1 MSEGAMTKDE
11 FVQGMK
17 TLRQEAA
24 AKEEA
29 RKAKQRE
36 YNRRYAEKKKAEKA
50 ERVGEV
56 AEADAD
62 PEDSEPE
69 EDTSMNLA
77 SVTLSEKGLSLDFSG
92 VRLSGEE
99 AAMLSLYIKDTICWA
114 LECDRYFNEDMI
126 FTLVHLADRLGGTN

>member
-1 MSEGAMTKDE
+1 MSEAMTKEE

-17 TLRQEAA
+17 TLREEAA
-24 AKEEA
+24 AKEA
-29 RKAKQRE
+29 AKKAKQRE
-36 YNRRYAEKKKAEKA
+36 YQRRYSERKKAEKA
-50 ERVGEV
+50 EKAEEA
-56 AEADAD
+56 AEAVAD

-69 EDTSMNLA
+69 EGVSSKLA
-77 SVTLSEKGLSLDFSG
+77 SVTISEKGLTLDFAG

-126 FTLVHLADRLGGTN
+126 FNLVHLADRLGGAE